1 MCRAHARALCGT
13 FQAQGRHSLDDW
25 MSIYANIKRCLEL
38 SDRDIT
44 SAIADRRLAKALLD
58 QLAKVSK
65 PGDGAP
71 KLLLMFAKIAAQ
83 QVDWIDGALRVELV
97 ADGET
102 TVVEVLTE
110 LGLGMHER
118 VFPSFKM
125 NVPLEE
131 FARAVERVPHMIE
144 PLSIGASSEKRL
156 VLTASE
162 EREEEESEDDSSSGN
177 VAIADESMYAA
188 EKRTAS
194 KDKMP
199 AVHASSAPKMR
210 AAKKPSKPEMAEMA
224 AAALVP
230 KVIASRSGKTLRPEA
245 PKPSAPRGAPIVVP
259 RAPALPRAE
268 QRAVDHAASE
278 PKRSVV
284 ARVPLHRIQ
293 VPRSAASGSRPPPP
307 RAPNPPKAPPPT
319 PKHPSKPPAKRA
331 SMKPPPSSRGGRASK
346 IPPPRAPSGR
356 PPRSVAPK
364 GAAPKSKRGTSMSE
378 PPDEESI
385 DTGWDDES

>member
-1 MCRAHARALCGT
+1 
-13 FQAQGRHSLDDW
+13 
-25 MSIYANIKRCLEL
+25 MSIYAHIKRCLEL

-65 PGDGAP
+65 PSDGAP

-97 ADGET
+97 GDGEVT
-102 TVVEVLTE
+102 TVEVLTE

-125 NVPLEE
+125 AVPLEE

-144 PLSIGASSEKRL
+144 PLSIATSSASRL
-156 VLTASE
+156 VLTATE
-162 EREEEESEDDSSSGN
+162 GEEEEESENDSPSAN
-177 VAIADESMYAA
+177 VPIADESMYAG

-194 KDKMP
+194 KDKMA
-199 AVHASSAPKMR
+199 AVS
-210 AAKKPSKPEMAEMA
+210 
-224 AAALVP
+224 VP
-230 KVIASRSGKTLRPEA
+230 KVIASRSGKTLRPA
-245 PKPSAPRGAPIVVP
+245 PPQPSAPRAAPVVVP

-268 QRAVDHAASE
+268 QKAAEQAAASE
-278 PKRSVV
+278 PKRSIV
-284 ARVPLHRIQ
+284 ARVPLARIQ
-293 VPRSAASGSRPPPP
+293 VPRSSAGGSRPPPP
-307 RAPNPPKAPPPT
+307 KAASAPKAPPA
-319 PKHPSKPPAKRA
+319 PKRPSKPPAKRA
-331 SMKPPPSSRGGRASK
+331 SMKPPPSSRGGRPSK
-346 IPPPRAPSGR
+346 MPPPKAPSIR
-356 PPRSVAPK
+356 PPRSVP
-364 GAAPKSKRGTSMSE
+364 PKSKRGHAVSE

>member
-1 MCRAHARALCGT
+1 
-13 FQAQGRHSLDDW
+13 
-25 MSIYANIKRCLEL
+25 MSIYAHIKRCLEL

-65 PGDGAP
+65 PSDGAP

-97 ADGET
+97 GDGDST
-102 TVVEVLTE
+102 TVEVLTE

-125 NVPLEE
+125 SVPLEE

-144 PLSIGASSEKRL
+144 PLSIATSSEKRL
-156 VLTASE
+156 VLTATEGE
-162 EREEEESEDDSSSGN
+162 EEEEESDDASPSEN
-177 VAIADESMYAA
+177 VAIADESMYTG
-188 EKRTAS
+188 ERRTAS
-194 KDKMP
+194 KDKMA
-199 AVHASSAPKMR
+199 AVRTASSSKLSAV
-210 AAKKPSKPEMAEMA
+210 KKPSKPDIRELA
-224 AAALVP
+224 AAASVP
-230 KVIASRSGKTLRPEA
+230 KVIAARSGKTLRPAA
-245 PKPSAPRGAPIVVP
+245 PQPNTPRSAPVVVP

-268 QRAVDHAASE
+268 QRAAEQAASSE
-278 PKRSVV
+278 PKRAAI
-284 ARVPLHRIQ
+284 ARVPLNRIQ
-293 VPRSAASGSRPPPP
+293 VPRSAVGGSRPPAA
-307 RAPNPPKAPPPT
+307 RAPSPPKAPPA
-319 PKHPSKPPAKRA
+319 PKRPSKPPPSKRA
-331 SMKPPPSSRGGRASK
+331 SIKPPPVSSKGRPSK
-346 IPPPRAPSGR
+346 IPPPRAPSVR

-364 GAAPKSKRGTSMSE
+364 SKRAGAVSE